1 MTVRQMPAPLHIR
14 EKHQE
19 ALGTLTQSRI
29 LPPVPQAVPIT
40 HETEAVDELAER
52 VYARL
57 QNRILAHDSST
68 THEHAPQRFQ
78 HPLPAGTHSD
88 IGDMYLP
95 PYEVAADRPRQ

>member
-1 MTVRQMPAPLHIR
+1 MPAALPSR

-19 ALGTLTQSRI
+19 ALGALTQSRV
-29 LPPVPQAVPIT
+29 LPPVPQAVAIT
-40 HETEAVDELAER
+40 HETRAVDELAEL

-57 QNRILAHDSST
+57 QNRMSAHDSST
-68 THEHAPQRFQ
+68 THEHALQRFQ

-95 PYEVAADRPRQ
+95 PYELAADRPRQ